1 MAGVET
7 SKHCSRKVVIDGD
20 DNLNISFD
28 DETLRAQGLGIGV
41 RHAGPAY

>member
-7 SKHCSRKVVIDGD
+7 SKHSFLNVEIDGA
-20 DNLNISFD
+20 DNLKISFD
-28 DETLRAQGLGIGV
+28 EETLRAQGLGIGV